1 MTKAKT
7 QKQVERQAY
16 NRFKYKQNR
25 VEILRKKKYKY
36 QLKKEIEKG
45 RILDLSKKK
54 IDF

>member
-7 QKQVERQAY
+7 EKQAY
-16 NRFKYKQNR
+16 RSYYYKKNRL
-25 VEILRKKKYKY
+25 ELLKKKRYKY